1 MAGPDAATLDRI
13 AARILA
19 LPPAPLRLRIA
30 IAGPP
35 GAGKSTF
42 AAALVDRLGPEAA
55 LVPMDGFHLD
65 NAILTA
71 RGLLPRKGAP
81 ETFDALGFVRMVER
95 LGQDAEVVIPGF
107 DRTRDIAI
115 AGAAVVAPSCRI
127 AVVEG
132 NYLLLRTD
140 PGGSSPPSGTSASSS
155 RRPADVLETRPRPP
169 LARPRPPPPRG
180 HRTRPRERHA
190 QRGHRAHEQHARRRA
205 PHRLRGLTSRPV
217 RGRKARTVRSGRAG
231 PRSGWRTR
239 PPSRARA
246 AGSRGG

>member
-1 MAGPDAATLDRI
+1 MSGPDAATLDRI
-13 AARILA
+13 AARVLA

-42 AAALVDRLGPEAA
+42 AAALVDRLGPAAA

-71 RGLLPRKGAP
+71 RGLLSRKGAP

-95 LGQDAEVVIPGF
+95 LGTDAEVVIPGF
-107 DRTRDIAI
+107 DRARDIAI
-115 AGAAVVAPSCRI
+115 AGAAVVSPDCRI

-140 PGGSSPPSGTSASSS
+140 PWRQLAPLWDLRVLIAPPG
-155 RRPADVLETRPRPP
+155 DVLEARLVQRWLDHGLP
-169 LARPRPPPPRG
+169 LPAA
-180 HRTRPRERHA
+180 TE
-190 QRGHRAHEQHARRRA
+190 
-205 PHRLRGLTSRPV
+205 
-217 RGRKARTVRSGRAG
+217 
-231 PRSGWRTR
+231 
-239 PPSRARA
+239 RARGNDMRN
-246 AGSRGG
+246 AGTVLTNSTPADELLTDFAD